1 MDFMYLANDYKQVLV
16 WLCCVNPGGTTKLH
30 IWHVDNQF
38 NAAYYDVGL
47 AGLVNDF

>member
-16 WLCCVNPGGTTKLH
+16 WLCCAKSGSTTHLH
-30 IWHVDNQF
+30 AWHVDESRNH
-38 NAAYYDVGL
+38 NDVGL